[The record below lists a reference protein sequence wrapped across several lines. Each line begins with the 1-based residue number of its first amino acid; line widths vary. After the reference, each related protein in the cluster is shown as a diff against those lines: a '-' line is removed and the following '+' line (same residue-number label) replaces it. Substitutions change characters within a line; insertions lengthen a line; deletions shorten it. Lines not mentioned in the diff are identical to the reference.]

1 MAQEKKAKGKV
12 VLPEAVLSAFK
23 AAYPKAEIKAA
34 SKETDKGVTYYE
46 VESIDGKQQRDILY
60 IADGKAAEI
69 EETLDLATLPKVV
82 AQTLSKEFSGAKVL
96 KAEAL
101 TKDGQKSY
109 EVQILLKGK
118 KKEVAIDASGKIV
131 EKLVSEEKKKD

>member
-1 MAQEKKAKGKV
+1 MLLVFILVCSATLVMAQEKKAKGKV

-69 EETLDLATLPKVV
+69 EETLDLATLPKVWHRHSAKSFRV
-82 AQTLSKEFSGAKVL
+82 PKCSKPKP
-96 KAEAL
+96 
-101 TKDGQKSY
+101 
-109 EVQILLKGK
+109 
-118 KKEVAIDASGKIV
+118 
-131 EKLVSEEKKKD
+131 